1 MFYLNFINKMSSR
14 ILDIIDSITT
24 LHISNDE
31 DEDKNLQPVSFESND
46 LPSETY
52 ITAYWNKKTVP
63 DIKIRLRLLTPYFYL
78 AHKLE
83 LSSTTL
89 DELNES
95 ALSSYPLFKSLQWF
109 LSEVTKHGFSKFHL
123 VHHIRHCDHFIVKS
137 ADSSINVILCFFL
150 IRSRS
155 LIRTT
160 FTLKVAIVSGFD
172 RLATEDYSHRERCLN
187 MTMTV
192 KDLLTQGDFYP
203 ANETT
208 WDFARHIVP
217 LHESF
222 IESQNTK
229 QSSVYSNLKYRHITK

>member
-1 MFYLNFINKMSSR
+1 MFYLNFIKMNSH

-31 DEDKNLQPVSFESND
+31 EEDKNLQPVSFDSND

-63 DIKIRLRLLTPYFYL
+63 DIKLRLRLLAPSFYL

-83 LSSTTL
+83 LSSSTL
-89 DELNES
+89 DEVNES
-95 ALSSYPLFKSLQWF
+95 ALSSYPHFKSLQWF
-109 LSEVTKHGFSKFHL
+109 LSEVTKHGFSKLLLVQHL
-123 VHHIRHCDHFIVKS
+123 RHCSHCIVKA
-137 ADSSINVILCFFL
+137 ADASIKVILCFFF

-160 FTLKVAIVSGFD
+160 FTLKTAIVSGFD
-172 RLATEDYSHRERCLN
+172 RLATEDGSHRERCL
-187 MTMTV
+187 TMSMMV
-192 KDLLTQGDFYP
+192 KDLLTQCSFHP

-222 IESQNTK
+222 IESQTTI
-229 QSSVYSNLKYRHITK
+229 QPPVHSNLKYRHITK